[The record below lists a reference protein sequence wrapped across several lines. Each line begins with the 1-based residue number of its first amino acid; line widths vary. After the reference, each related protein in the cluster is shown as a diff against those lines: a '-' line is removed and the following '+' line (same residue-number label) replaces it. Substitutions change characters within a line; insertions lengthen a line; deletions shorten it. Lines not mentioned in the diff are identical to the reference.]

1 MKRSEKKLWMF
12 IVLLLYLS
20 DMAQNKQVKF
30 LFLTGMLRNNNT
42 KLNTIFNRLLNNQEE
57 QQRLQTRL
65 TELSNFAS
73 FYRRNH

>member
-30 LFLTGMLRNNNT
+30 LLLTGMLKNNT
-42 KLNTIFNRLLNNQEE
+42 TNLNSIFNRLLNKQEE
-57 QQRLQTRL
+57 QQILQRNL
-65 TELSNFAS
+65 NELSNFAS
-73 FYRRNH
+73 RYNRRN

>member
-12 IVLLLYLS
+12 IGLLLYLS

-30 LFLTGMLRNNNT
+30 LLLTGMLRNYTTN
-42 KLNTIFNRLLNNQEE
+42 LNTLFNSLINNQEE

-73 FYRRNH
+73 RYNRRN

>member
-12 IVLLLYLS
+12 IGLLIYLS
-20 DMAQNKQVKF
+20 NMAQNEQVKF

-42 KLNTIFNRLLNNQEE
+42 KLNSIFNRLLNNQEE